1 MSIRSILSQ
10 KSNEVISVN
19 PQMLVS
25 DVVAIL
31 AEKRIGALPVIE
43 GGVVLGIFSERDLVY
58 STAREGAAA
67 LSRTVRE
74 VMTSPVICMTGE
86 ESVDEA
92 LSLMTRRRIRH
103 LPVVDG
109 ARLIGFVSIGDLV
122 KNRIEQ
128 IEQEAEAMRTYIQSA

>member
-1 MSIRSILSQ
+1 MSIRSILSH
-10 KSNEVISVN
+10 KSDEVLTVH
-19 PQMLVS
+19 PQMLVA

-31 AEKRIGALPVIE
+31 ATKRIGALPVIE
-43 GGVVLGIFSERDLVY
+43 GGAVLGIFSERDLIY

-67 LSRTVRE
+67 LSRTVGE
-74 VMTSPVICMTGE
+74 VMTSPVICLTGD
-86 ESVDEA
+86 ESVDDA

-103 LPVVDG
+103 LPVVEG

-128 IEQEAEAMRTYIQSA
+128 IEQEAEAMRTYIQTA

>member
-1 MSIRSILSQ
+1 MSIRSLLSQ
-10 KSNEVISVN
+10 KSDVVISV
-19 PQMLVS
+19 PPHMLVS

-43 GGVVLGIFSERDLVY
+43 GGAVLGIFSERDLIY

-67 LSRTVRE
+67 LARAVRE
-74 VMTSPVICMTGE
+74 VMTSPVICLTGE

-103 LPVVDG
+103 LPVVEG